1 MRKNFFSDLSCT
13 HGRTC
18 VYGRYASGRVHIFPT
33 TCLEIAVY
41 CGVII
46 YYCITYPENSA
57 AQQLEEEGKS
67 LFCVQEIL
75 QSSKK
80 ERKLALL
87 NNSIQTE
94 QSKYESIT
102 RQRHTHCT
110 W

>member
-1 MRKNFFSDLSCT
+1 MRCKSST
-13 HGRTC
+13 
-18 VYGRYASGRVHIFPT
+18 VI
-33 TCLEIAVY
+33 Y

-46 YYCITYPENSA
+46 YYCITYPGNSA

-87 NNSIQTE
+87 NNFIQIE
-94 QSKYESIT
+94 QNKVWMYHKAVKPSLYLVEVK
-102 RQRHTHCT
+102 
-110 W
+110 

>member
-1 MRKNFFSDLSCT
+1 MHYTNFKVLCMPCKSST
-13 HGRTC
+13 
-18 VYGRYASGRVHIFPT
+18 VI
-33 TCLEIAVY
+33 Y

-80 ERKLALL
+80 ERTLALL
-87 NNSIQTE
+87 NNSIQIE
-94 QSKYESIT
+94 QSKYECIT
-102 RQRHTHCT
+102 RQ
-110 W
+110 